1 MKTVQLLKS
10 EEFEIGTTDK
20 NGHKLRQSDFVVTQD
35 DFEGISICQILYNS
49 IAKEFVAMSDSNWWI
64 PYHDLSVAT
73 ERLDYVIAKEFLG
86 LEKCGTYWGK
96 NRTPFIRM
104 PVEYFNPVE
113 ESTFILE
120 KLGRQYDDLLSVKEN
135 GCWYLTVNK
144 KIYSEKRL
152 GIAACLAAVDTVR
165 NNK

>member
-1 MKTVQLLKS
+1 M
-10 EEFEIGTTDK
+10 
-20 NGHKLRQSDFVVTQD
+20 
-35 DFEGISICQILYNS
+35 
-49 IAKEFVAMSDSNWWI
+49 
-64 PYHDLSVAT
+64 
-73 ERLDYVIAKEFLG
+73 G

-104 PVEYFNPVE
+104 PIEYFNPVE

-152 GIAACLAAVDTVR
+152 GIAACLAAINTVR

>member
-20 NGHKLRQSDFVVTQD
+20 NGRKLRQSDFDVTQD

-49 IAKEFVAMSDSNWWI
+49 IAKEF
-64 PYHDLSVAT
+64 
-73 ERLDYVIAKEFLG
+73 LG
-86 LEKCGTYWGK
+86 LETCGTYWGK

-104 PVEYFNPVE
+104 PIEYFNPVE

-165 NNK
+165 NKK

>member
-49 IAKEFVAMSDSNWWI
+49 IAKEF
-64 PYHDLSVAT
+64 
-73 ERLDYVIAKEFLG
+73 LG
-86 LEKCGTYWGK
+86 LETCGTYWGK

-104 PVEYFNPVE
+104 PIEYFNPVE

-120 KLGRQYDDLLSVKEN
+120 KLGRQYNDLLSVKEN

-165 NNK
+165 NKK

>member
-10 EEFEIGTTDK
+10 KEFEIGTTDK
-20 NGHKLRQSDFVVTQD
+20 YGHKLRQSDFVVTQD

-49 IAKEFVAMSDSNWWI
+49 IAKEFMAMSDSNWWI

-73 ERLDYVIAKEFLG
+73 ERLDHVIVKEFLG
-86 LEKCGTYWGK
+86 
-96 NRTPFIRM
+96 
-104 PVEYFNPVE
+104 
-113 ESTFILE
+113 LE
-120 KLGRQYDDLLSVKEN
+120 KLGRQYDDLLSIKED

-152 GIAACLAAVDTVR
+152 GIAAIDSVR

>member
-20 NGHKLRQSDFVVTQD
+20 KGHKLRQSDFVVTQD

-49 IAKEFVAMSDSNWWI
+49 IAKEFV
-64 PYHDLSVAT
+64 
-73 ERLDYVIAKEFLG
+73 G

-120 KLGRQYDDLLSVKEN
+120 KLGRQYDDLLSIKEN

-152 GIAACLAAVDTVR
+152 GIAAC
-165 NNK
+165 